1 MGRLVCVGV
10 ALLLGLMEVS
20 AAPMALHPTARGV
33 VEGALDEAIRPG
45 FAALAARAGALDTQ
59 VASLCAAPS
68 DATLAAARNGFAGL
82 VAAWSRVELITIGPL
97 AAEHRAERVLFWPDR
112 KGIAL
117 KQVQQ
122 ILASEDPTATEQVSL
137 AEKSVAVQGLGA
149 LDFVLAGTA
158 AESLASSD
166 GAYRCAYGHAIANNL
181 AQIAAALSAE
191 WVDAKGI
198 SAGLLRPGPERSDYR
213 TSTEVLTELVGLLA
227 HGVELVRDQR
237 LLSFLG
243 RAGEDPKPKSA
254 LFWRSGLTL
263 AAIAADFEGL
273 RQFFEAAELP
283 GYLPPESAGIADD
296 VRAQFDRV
304 AAAAA
309 AVTSPID
316 VALADPAQRAALDEM
331 VSASQRLQSL
341 LGEDLP
347 AALGLSVGFSS
358 LDGD

>member
-1 MGRLVCVGV
+1 MRRALAAGL
-10 ALLLGLMEVS
+10 ALLLGAAGVS

-33 VEGALDEAIRPG
+33 AEGALEGAIRPG
-45 FAALAARAGALDTQ
+45 FAALAESSSALDGEM
-59 VASLCAAPS
+59 ARLCAAPS
-68 DATLAAARNGFAGL
+68 DAGLAAARQGFAGL

-97 AAEHRAERVLFWPDR
+97 AAEHRAERFLFWPDR

-122 ILASEDPTATEQVSL
+122 ILAGADPTATEAGSL
-137 AEKSVAVQGLGA
+137 AQKSVAVQGLGA
-149 LDFVLAGTA
+149 LDFVLAGSG
-158 AESLASSD
+158 AESLATAD
-166 GAYRCAYGHAIANNL
+166 GAYRCAYGHAIASNL
-181 AQIAAALSAE
+181 TQMASALSAE
-191 WVDAKGI
+191 WSDEKGI
-198 SAGLLRPGPERSDYR
+198 SDGLIRPGPERSDYR
-213 TSTEVLTELVGLLA
+213 SSTEVLTELVGLLA

-254 LFWRSGLTL
+254 LFWRSGLTVT
-263 AAIAADFEGL
+263 AIAADFEGL
-273 RQFFEAAELP
+273 RILFEAAELP
-283 GYLPPESAGIADD
+283 GYLPSESAGIADD
-296 VRAQFDRV
+296 VRAEFDRV

-309 AVTSPID
+309 QVTDPID
-316 VALADPAQRAALDEM
+316 IALADPTQRQALDAM
-331 VSASQRLQSL
+331 VSASQKLQSL